1 MRMMDLSWYNTL
13 NKPFFTPP
21 SWLFGPAWTVL
32 YILMGVSAYL
42 VWKKGFKKKQI
53 KEALKIFAIQFVL
66 NLSWSP
72 IFFGAKQIFLALIVI
87 IIMWIIIFKTIKVF
101 AKIDKTASYLLYPYI
116 LWVSFATILNF
127 SVWLLNK

>member
-1 MRMMDLSWYNTL
+1 MDLSWYSTL

-32 YILMGVSAYL
+32 YVLMAISAVL
-42 VWKKGFKKKQI
+42 IWRRGIKEKPV
-53 KEALKIFAIQFVL
+53 KEALKVFGIQLVL

-72 IFFGAKQIFLALIVI
+72 IFFGAKNILLALLVIV
-87 IIMWIIIFKTIKVF
+87 IMWIYIVKTIWAF
-101 AKIDKTASYLLYPYI
+101 GRIDKTAGYLLYPYL

-127 SVWLLNK
+127 SVWILNR

>member
-1 MRMMDLSWYNTL
+1 MMDLSWYNPL